1 MQPNGASPQ
10 RGAAFLK
17 GEGKTIKQPFSRDTV
32 RLTAVQVAYWASFC
46 AVMSYATVFLLS
58 LGYSS
63 AAAGAVIAA
72 GNLAGILL
80 QPLCAGLVPRAG
92 SARTVV
98 LGMALA
104 LAALAGALCLLG
116 RLAPACAAL
125 IILMYGLLY
134 TMQGLLNA
142 IAMELSN
149 AGRRVDYG
157 FARGM
162 GSMGY
167 AVCSWAVGGITAAVG
182 AGALP
187 FVHLALLAALG
198 LCMLLLPKAGGTAAC
213 GALPRQEGAFAV
225 LKGDRA
231 VTPVLLGCIA
241 LFMGYNLNITYMIQ
255 TVTARGGTSGDMGA
269 IFAIAAVLE
278 LPAMTLAGRLLRSH
292 SAGTLMFCSGLGLT
306 AKSLA
311 IAVTGTLAG
320 LYAAQLL
327 QPLGYALVIPCT
339 VYYAN
344 RVFPPHRRLA
354 GQTLMVAASTLGT
367 VLSAALGGL
376 LVDALGVRAML
387 LFAAAV
393 TATGTLMLFLSA
405 RGRAMP
411 DGE

>member
-1 MQPNGASPQ
+1 MKTASSEACSNRMQPNGASPQ

-32 RLTAVQVAYWASFC
+32 RLTAVQVAYWAWFC

-198 LCMLLLPKAGGTAAC
+198 LCMLLLPQSGRHCGVRGPAPAGGRVC
-213 GALPRQEGAFAV
+213 RFEGRPRVYTCA
-225 LKGDRA
+225 
-231 VTPVLLGCIA
+231 
-241 LFMGYNLNITYMIQ
+241 
-255 TVTARGGTSGDMGA
+255 
-269 IFAIAAVLE
+269 
-278 LPAMTLAGRLLRSH
+278 
-292 SAGTLMFCSGLGLT
+292 
-306 AKSLA
+306 
-311 IAVTGTLAG
+311 AG
-320 LYAAQLL
+320 LHRPVHGL
-327 QPLGYALVIPCT
+327 QPQHYLYDTDCDGARRQAAIWAPFSPLPPCWSC
-339 VYYAN
+339 
-344 RVFPPHRRLA
+344 RP
-354 GQTLMVAASTLGT
+354 
-367 VLSAALGGL
+367 
-376 LVDALGVRAML
+376 
-387 LFAAAV
+387 
-393 TATGTLMLFLSA
+393 
-405 RGRAMP
+405 
-411 DGE
+411 